1 MKITIICL
9 VIVLACSCCDTEDE
23 THPGSNEEAM
33 TRHDEIRRIMRSH
46 WIHEY
51 ETGDFSWESAELR
64 KKELSELNKMKED
77 YHYELSDPNINLTIP
92 GPGWAI
98 RGPLTIAQ
106 IEKESLEK
114 IREYSDVPQVPFG
127 YENDKWNKLKSQY
140 KKGDEFYFFGS
151 DPVSWAY
158 LRGELGYVLIRDN
171 EVVGRIVTNIS

>member
-1 MKITIICL
+1 MKIIIVCL
-9 VIVLACSCCDTEDE
+9 IGILMCSSCQDTDNYDA
-23 THPGSNEEAM
+23 GDSDDKM

-92 GPGWAI
+92 GQGWAI

-114 IREYSDVPQVPFG
+114 IREYYYVTKVPLG
-127 YENDKWNKLKSQY
+127 YKNDKRNKL
-140 KKGDEFYFFGS
+140 
-151 DPVSWAY
+151 
-158 LRGELGYVLIRDN
+158 
-171 EVVGRIVTNIS
+171 NIK